1 MHCIFGDFEISF
13 RSIFNDDLRKEL
25 EKIMTQ
31 PVMEHPFSKS
41 TSQTERSQKLL
52 DTLSSDDSLGIV
64 INADPDA
71 MASALALKRLF
82 WRKLRKVEILHVNAI
97 DRPDNLAMIRLLDI
111 KQRRIR
117 SMRGRKLTKWAMV
130 DSQPSHYPPF
140 KNHPFDIIID
150 HHPID
155 PTSRATFLDIREEY
169 GANATIMCEYLKSM
183 KVIPSTRLATAL
195 FYGIKTDTA
204 NFVRDSLSNDVNAFK
219 YLYKFANMNTIKK
232 IESSELSRHTLDDFR
247 SAIEELVFIDN
258 MAYVN
263 MGEVKNP
270 DTLVIIADFFMKL
283 AETEWSIVAGRYDN
297 KLIFI
302 LRNAGFRGNAG
313 KTAKKLFE
321 PWGGSAGGH
330 RSAARAEIPLKEIES
345 RIDNQN
351 NLDKLILEKLMNFKR
366 KNSQPKMGLP
376 KGVDLDGF

>member
-1 MHCIFGDFEISF
+1 
-13 RSIFNDDLRKEL
+13 
-25 EKIMTQ
+25 MTQ
-31 PVMEHPFSKS
+31 PMMEHPFSKS
-41 TSQTERSQKLL
+41 TSQTERCQKLL
-52 DTLSSDDSLGIV
+52 ETVSSDDSLGII

-71 MASALALKRLF
+71 ISSALALKRLF
-82 WRKLRKVEILHVNAI
+82 WRKLRKVEILHVNTI
-97 DRPDNLAMIRLLDI
+97 DRPDNLAMIRLLNI

-155 PTSRATFLDIREEY
+155 PASRATFMDIREKY

-183 KVIPSTRLATAL
+183 KVALSTRLATAL
-195 FYGIKTDTA
+195 FYGIKTDTN

-219 YLYKFANMNTIKK
+219 YLYRYANMNTIKK
-232 IESSELSRHTLDDFR
+232 IESSELSRHALDDFR
-247 SAIEELVFIDN
+247 AAIDGLVFINN

-263 MGEVKNP
+263 MGEVDNP

-283 AETEWSIVAGRYDN
+283 AETEWSIVAGVYDK

-302 LRNAGFRGNAG
+302 LRNASFRGNAG

-321 PWGGSAGGH
+321 TWGGSAGGH
-330 RSAARAEIPLKEIES
+330 RSAARAEIPLKEIEPK
-345 RIDNQN
+345 IDNRN
-351 NLDKLILEKLMNFKR
+351 DLDEMILEKLKSLKHKPPSNKGTSKR
-366 KNSQPKMGLP
+366 SKS
-376 KGVDLDGF
+376 

>member
-283 AETEWSIVAGRYDN
+283 AETEWSIVAGVYDN

-351 NLDKLILEKLMNFKR
+351 NLDKLILEKLKNFKR
-366 KNSQPKMGLP
+366 TNSQSQNGTS
-376 KGVDLDGF
+376 KGSRS